1 MTAGRTGSRDPLRE
15 LARERGR
22 VMGELGLRPDDA
34 RWARSEAEAV
44 ASLTV
49 ARTRL
54 RLPAPVSRVLRRLAR
69 ALR

>member
-1 MTAGRTGSRDPLRE
+1 MNGRRAGSRDPLRD

-22 VMGELGLRPDDA
+22 AMGELGLRPDDA
-34 RWARSEAEAV
+34 SWARAEAEAI

-54 RLPAPVSRVLRRLAR
+54 RLPAPVSRLVRRLAR